1 MKMKTIIVLAFAVG
15 CGLIAMMGVQQ
26 MISRQSN
33 TQDVPVKVLVATA
46 DIPPG
51 VLLSESNCA
60 FEEYPSSAV
69 PPDAVRSK
77 EDYFERGLKVP
88 VDKGDIIRMV
98 KLGTKGEIAA
108 SASIPMR
115 MRIFTFKVDD
125 TKTHSGLLQPG
136 DRVDLQITFEYTT
149 LNNKRVT
156 RTDTLLEYIEVF
168 ASDAVRN
175 QEVGESRE
183 IKAKNLSLLVTP
195 QQSNLLMLASSRG
208 ELTPIMRNKEDKE
221 LANANGVD
229 ETLLSLLKTGLVSQ
243 VEAPADEQDTNT
255 IPEEEISPAD
265 ALKDSL
271 ENGFA
276 EQSEPVIEE
285 IVVEP
290 AIWTLEIYS
299 GDEIISSEF
308 LLEEEQ
314 TPEAEEVT
322 GISPTSRKATQST
335 LTQVLSRPIQG
346 MLDSFLKSK
355 KQNADSVTAPETVLE
370 SGTDPEE
377 IKQSDLEGEF
387 QTEDDLKQELERERG
402 KNTVLLVR

>member
-26 MISRQSN
+26 MISSQSN
-33 TQDVPVKVLVATA
+33 NQDVPVKVLVATV

-60 FEEYPSSAV
+60 FEEFPSSAV
-69 PPDAVRSK
+69 PKDAVRSK

-108 SASIPMR
+108 SASIPKG

-136 DRVDLQITFEYTT
+136 DRVDLQITFEYITP
-149 LNNKRVT
+149 NNTRVT

-195 QQSNLLMLASSRG
+195 FQSNLLKLASSKG

-221 LANANGVD
+221 LTNPNGVD
-229 ETLLSLLKTGLVSQ
+229 DNLLSLLKTGIASQ
-243 VEAPADEQDTNT
+243 EELQQGDASSDSV
-255 IPEEEISPAD
+255 EEISPAE
-265 ALKDSL
+265 ALKSSL

-276 EQSEPVIEE
+276 EQSEPEKEE
-285 IVVEP
+285 VAVKP
-290 AIWTLEIYS
+290 ATWTLEIYS

-308 LLEEEQ
+308 QLEQENQFSEEF
-314 TPEAEEVT
+314 EEGASSVS
-322 GISPTSRKATQST
+322 GKSVKST
-335 LTQVLSRPIQG
+335 LTRVLTRPIQG
-346 MLDSFLKSK
+346 MMDSIMNSSK
-355 KQNADSVTAPETVLE
+355 QQGDTVSSSEQDGRNDTDEELEQADPQDELE
-370 SGTDPEE
+370 
-377 IKQSDLEGEF
+377 K
-387 QTEDDLKQELERERG
+387 EDDLTEDEIRRRKES
-402 KNTVLLVR
+402 TVLLVW